1 MKKNIFVKLLNT
13 KLISAVAL
21 IILASILFVSI
32 QAFGY
37 TGDYRG
43 IGWSEYGMVK
53 PTAGFLITNNTTGD
67 TFYSDK
73 SANTIGVGIPVMKI
87 KKGDTLSFSDRSSAV
102 NPGESIIAWD
112 FQLDKANGESNIKS
126 LRGSPKIVSHTFT
139 STGTYYAYLCV
150 KADLTGTAWN
160 YTSSKYW
167 TVFNQ
172 WGWSEG
178 LWSQNGQHS
187 VYSSKTG
194 GNWYFTK
201 VQIDC
206 TEQPAKTLDRIAV
219 TPKYASF
226 KTNSIYTNEKV
237 KVIAYYTDGTN
248 LDVTSSSTL
257 ASPATNIV
265 YYSPNDGYL
274 HSGANT
280 GNIGMS
286 ASYPENG
293 ITKTDSISVNVTEQP
308 VKTITRINIEKPS
321 YSMNTNS
328 SDTITVYGYYSD
340 GTSAGDIT
348 NSVTYLTTNSSIA
361 KAIGRYLYSYS
372 AGNNVTITA
381 KYNGYT
387 DTCTVNVSAP
397 VKTITRIDIEKPS
410 YSMNTNSSD
419 TITVYGYYSDGTSA
433 GDITNS
439 VTYLT
444 TNSSIAKAIG
454 RYLYSYSAG
463 NNVTITAKYNGY
475 TDTCT
480 VNVSAPVKTIT
491 RIDIEKPSYS
501 MNTNSSDTITVYGYY
516 SDGTSAGDITNSV
529 TYLTTNS
536 SIAKA
541 IGRYLYSYSA
551 GNNVTITAKYNGYTD
566 TCTVNVSAP
575 VKTITRI
582 DIEKPSYSMN
592 TNSSDTITVYGY
604 YSDGTSAGDITNSID
619 YTTTDSS
626 VAKAIGRYLY
636 SYSAGNNVTITAK
649 YNGYTDT
656 CTVNVSAPGNNTG
669 ILKGIEVTPTQKTI
683 NGLNTTSLPVSVTA
697 IYDNGSKKDVTNTS
711 KYNSLNPSIATVN
724 EINYKLK
731 SGVKEGNTYIEIT
744 YTEGGI
750 TRYESIYVKVID
762 DLDDIDEEETPEG
775 IVELEK
781 IEIIPGEKQTIEGFE
796 EYGDTLKVRATYSDD
811 TTEYVTEDVEFESED
826 EDVAYV
832 TTSYKVKS
840 GEDEGTVEITATY
853 EEDGITKKDTI
864 DVKVVEDDEDDDDD
878 IDDDMNSNVSGL
890 RVELKNKQN
899 RIKYLEGTKVT
910 YYVDYYNGTDEDIED
925 VKITLTFPKKMTVID
940 ADGGTKSTTKITWDV
955 GTVDSDD
962 TGRYEVELEY
972 KDVSGTDEIELIAK
986 IYEDDDEE
994 DDSEVKNLIYEKNAS
1009 GQHSLYMLGYP
1020 DGTFRPENKITRQ
1033 ELAAAIVR
1041 LFNLSSVGS
1050 NNYSFGNNNSYNANY
1065 NTAQSRYKDVT
1076 PQTCWGYN
1084 EIMTATNL
1092 GLLSGY
1098 SDGTFRPEAP
1108 ITKAEFLAIIA
1119 RRMEVANKETLT
1131 IHFPEIRTYWAANE
1145 IEQLYRLKL
1154 VLDSDLV
1161 TKNITQAIT
1170 RAEVVTILNRVNY
1183 RGPLRTG
1190 TTYFGDVSSYYW
1202 ASGDIQEAAI
1212 NHGYNIDVNG
1222 EEKER

>member
-308 VKTITRINIEKPS
+308 VKTITRIN
-321 YSMNTNS
+321 
-328 SDTITVYGYYSD
+328 
-340 GTSAGDIT
+340 
-348 NSVTYLTTNSSIA
+348 
-361 KAIGRYLYSYS
+361 
-372 AGNNVTITA
+372 
-381 KYNGYT
+381 
-387 DTCTVNVSAP
+387 
-397 VKTITRIDIEKPS
+397 IEKPS

>member
-308 VKTITRINIEKPS
+308 VKTITRIN
-321 YSMNTNS
+321 
-328 SDTITVYGYYSD
+328 
-340 GTSAGDIT
+340 
-348 NSVTYLTTNSSIA
+348 
-361 KAIGRYLYSYS
+361 
-372 AGNNVTITA
+372 
-381 KYNGYT
+381 
-387 DTCTVNVSAP
+387 
-397 VKTITRIDIEKPS
+397 
-410 YSMNTNSSD
+410 
-419 TITVYGYYSDGTSA
+419 
-433 GDITNS
+433 
-439 VTYLT
+439 
-444 TNSSIAKAIG
+444 
-454 RYLYSYSAG
+454 
-463 NNVTITAKYNGY
+463 
-475 TDTCT
+475 
-480 VNVSAPVKTIT
+480 
-491 RIDIEKPSYS
+491 IEKPSYS